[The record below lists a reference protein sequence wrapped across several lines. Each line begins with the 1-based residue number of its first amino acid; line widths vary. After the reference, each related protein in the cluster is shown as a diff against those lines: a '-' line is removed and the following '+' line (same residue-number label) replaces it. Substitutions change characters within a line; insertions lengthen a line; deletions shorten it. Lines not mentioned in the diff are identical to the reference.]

1 MINTTYKAPE
11 ITVIIFYP
19 RIKHGK
25 GGACECG
32 KHCGVCGFLF
42 YCG

>member
-25 GGACECG
+25 GGELL
-32 KHCGVCGFLF
+32 LF
-42 YCG
+42 DKQNQNF